1 MRLLLLCWL
10 CWGLSVNAGWAQ
22 ARKITPV
29 DKPRA
34 TPTPVKS
41 TTFTISAKDD
51 KTRQDLSATFSIQAI
66 LARKYYKGSTKPGKT
81 FAFVLER
88 SDTLVVTTRVP
99 GYDTVE
105 EVMVVS
111 CDTCGMYQHVALM
124 EKESAVF
131 SDLRANQTIRL
142 DNVYFG
148 QGSYVLGKESNL
160 QLDKLLNTL
169 NANPK
174 LKIEIGGHTDNVGDR
189 RLNQILSEQRAK
201 VIANYLIN
209 KGIDES
215 RLRYVGYG
223 DARPIAPNDVEA
235 NKEKNRRVEFLV
247 LEN

>member
-1 MRLLLLCWL
+1 MRLLLIC
-10 CWGLSVNAGWAQ
+10 CCFWGLAVGSGWAQ
-22 ARKITPV
+22 VRKVRPAE
-29 DKPRA
+29 KPGVA
-34 TPTPVKS
+34 ATPVKS
-41 TTFTISAKDD
+41 TTFTISARDD
-51 KTRQDLSATFSIQAI
+51 KTQQELPATFGIQAV
-66 LARKYYKGSTKPGKT
+66 LAKKYYRGSSKPGKT

-111 CDTCGMYQHVALM
+111 CDTCGMYQHTALM
-124 EKESAVF
+124 EKESTVF

-142 DNVYFG
+142 DNVYFD
-148 QGSYVLGKESNL
+148 QGSYVMRQESHP

-169 NANPK
+169 QANPN

-209 KGIDES
+209 KGVAER

>member
-1 MRLLLLCWL
+1 M
-10 CWGLSVNAGWAQ
+10 
-22 ARKITPV
+22 
-29 DKPRA
+29 
-34 TPTPVKS
+34 PTPPKS
-41 TTFTISAKDD
+41 TTFTIGAKDES
-51 KTRQDLSATFSIQAI
+51 TQTDLAATYSIQAV
-66 LARKYYKGSTKPGKT
+66 LAKKYYKGTSKPGKPYS
-81 FAFVLER
+81 FALER

-99 GYDTVE
+99 GYDTIE

-111 CDTCGMYQHVALM
+111 CDTCGMYEHIALM

-131 SDLRANQTIRL
+131 TDLRANQTIRL
-142 DNVYFG
+142 DNVYFD
-148 QGSYVLGKESNL
+148 QGSYVLRKDSHL

-169 NANPK
+169 RANPN

-189 RLNQILSEQRAK
+189 RLNLLLSEHRAK
-201 VIANYLIN
+201 VIANYLIS
-209 KGIDES
+209 KGIAES